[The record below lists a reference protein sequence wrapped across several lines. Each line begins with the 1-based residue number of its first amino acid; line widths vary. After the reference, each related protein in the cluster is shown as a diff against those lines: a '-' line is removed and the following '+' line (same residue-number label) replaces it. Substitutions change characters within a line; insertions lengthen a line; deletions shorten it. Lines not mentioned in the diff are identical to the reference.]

1 MSLFFSVQAAFSP
14 RCSPISSPTKPPG
27 SPNNLNFQSSTSL
40 SSFVNKALNLTNTPV
55 PKPLTATS
63 TPHYTALDTPKIF
76 SIRPHGSSRPVVGIH
91 RHISSSPPV
100 PCNHDTV
107 RHVTSEGHVNP
118 AAVSHHST
126 DTTPIGSRLDRDV
139 ERGSGDFNHTRPS
152 RSLFSA
158 FRCMSGLVSNAFSF
172 HRLILIAAILCFR
185 FSTPLH
191 CYLFC
196 YIIVCCMRSPS
207 FTSPILSINWNRFC
221 LSNVWWGT
229 SETYALIV
237 NFLNTHISLRLSD
250 ISFSMEQLQS
260 RVCSVL
266 LLTFLYHP

>member
-1 MSLFFSVQAAFSP
+1 MCLFFSVQAAFSP

-27 SPNNLNFQSSTSL
+27 SPNNLKFQSSTSL

-63 TPHYTALDTPKIF
+63 TPHYTALDTPKLF

-91 RHISSSPPV
+91 RHVSSSPP
-100 PCNHDTV
+100 
-107 RHVTSEGHVNP
+107 VTSEGHVNL

-158 FRCMSGLVSNAFSF
+158 FRCMSVLVSNVFSF
-172 HRLILIAAILCFR
+172 HCLILIPAILPFVSR
-185 FSTPLH
+185 L
-191 CYLFC
+191 LL
-196 YIIVCCMRSPS
+196 V
-207 FTSPILSINWNRFC
+207 
-221 LSNVWWGT
+221 
-229 SETYALIV
+229 
-237 NFLNTHISLRLSD
+237 ISLFVACVPPLSPLL
-250 ISFSMEQLQS
+250 FSLS
-260 RVCSVL
+260 TGIDFAYP
-266 LLTFLYHP
+266 TFGGAPVKHTHS

>member
-158 FRCMSGLVSNAFSF
+158 FRCMSVLVSNVFSF
-172 HRLILIAAILCFR
+172 HCLILIPAILPFVSR
-185 FSTPLH
+185 L
-191 CYLFC
+191 L
-196 YIIVCCMRSPS
+196 YIAIYFV
-207 FTSPILSINWNRFC
+207 
-221 LSNVWWGT
+221 
-229 SETYALIV
+229 
-237 NFLNTHISLRLSD
+237 ISLFVACVPPLSPLL
-250 ISFSMEQLQS
+250 FSLS
-260 RVCSVL
+260 TGIDFAYP
-266 LLTFLYHP
+266 TFGGAPVKHTHS